1 MLDVIF
7 VFIYGMFQVSFASF
21 LVRMIFSWIAPESD
35 NPIYRVALF
44 LTEIFV
50 APVRIFMNK
59 HELLTDFPI
68 DMSVMFGY
76 LLMILL
82 QSVLVMFL

>member
-1 MLDVIF
+1 MLDIIF
-7 VFIYGMFQVSFASF
+7 VFVYGMFQVTFASF
-21 LVRMIFSWIAPESD
+21 IIRMVFSWIAPESD

-50 APVRIFMNK
+50 APVRIFMQK
-59 HELLTDFPI
+59 HEILTDFPL

-76 LLMILL
+76 ILMILL
-82 QSVLVMFL
+82 QGLLMMFA

>member
-7 VFIYGMFQVSFASF
+7 VFIYGMFLVSFASF

-44 LTEIFV
+44 FTEIFV

-59 HELLTDFPI
+59 HGLLTDFPI

-82 QSVLVMFL
+82 QSALVMFL

>member
-59 HELLTDFPI
+59 HGLLTDFPI

-82 QSVLVMFL
+82 QSALVMFL